1 MKQLWIIYKD
11 EMVFSLLI
19 GGLFL
24 WGVVAT
30 TFAIKNRE
38 KVILIGKTK
47 NSYQLIDKKEK
58 DPLEIENFIRHFLGL
73 TLNFD
78 EESYKRHIS
87 LSGDLMTEALWK
99 RKKPEL
105 KEMMSFIKEYK
116 VIQSS
121 ELLEIRKIKS
131 NHYEV
136 KIRNYL
142 FKKGVLKEKD
152 KFILLSLTDNKRSY
166 ANPWRYS
173 VKSVEVIKGHFSF
186 ALFLWTRKQGRKCAI
201 YHCIGRKAR
210 YFVLIPRKGEPS
222 KSSLPCHKGPHR
234 FSK

>member
-11 EMVFSLLI
+11 EMVFLLLV

-24 WGVVAT
+24 WGVLAT
-30 TFAIKNRE
+30 TLAFTNRQ

-47 NSYQLIDKKEK
+47 GSYHLIDKEEK
-58 DPLEIENFIRHFLGL
+58 DPLELENFIRHFLAL

-87 LSGDLMTEALWK
+87 LSGDLMTEKLWK
-99 RKKPEL
+99 KKKPEF
-105 KEMMSFIKEYK
+105 KEMMSFIKEFK
-116 VIQSS
+116 AIQSS

-131 NHYEV
+131 NSYEV
-136 KIRNYL
+136 KIRSYL

-152 KFILLSLTDNKRSY
+152 KFILISLTDNQRNY

-173 VKSVEVIKGHFSF
+173 VKDVEVK
-186 ALFLWTRKQGRKCAI
+186 
-201 YHCIGRKAR
+201 
-210 YFVLIPRKGEPS
+210 
-222 KSSLPCHKGPHR
+222 
-234 FSK
+234 